1 MTSLSKE
8 KQAINPDIP
17 VMVSCFQ
24 ETPEVRL
31 LTTTWDPPT
40 TARVVPVVRAVRAV
54 RAVLGG
60 PTRTR
65 APTGG
70 TTSRGDEDP
79 RILRG
84 ARTSRG
90 AEERRVGGRERTRAT
105 RVEEEEE
112 GGVEGAGATRGSPA
126 TEQSSEGAG
135 T

>member
-1 MTSLSKE
+1 MTSLIKE

-40 TARVVPVVRAVRAV
+40 TARVVPVVRVV

-60 PTRTR
+60 QTRTR

-70 TTSRGDEDP
+70 TTSRGDADP
-79 RILRG
+79 RTLRG

-105 RVEEEEE
+105 RGEEEEEE